1 MTIASRIQIR
11 ELKPGFGAEIIGV
24 DLARSDDET
33 VDAVVEIFNGH
44 GAVLL
49 RNQAM
54 SPEDLVRFVSHFNE
68 PEGHTLQEYTL
79 PGHPY
84 IYILSN
90 KKVGGKPIG
99 AHNDGVGWHTDYSYK
114 EFPVMC
120 TMLYAVEVPP
130 EGSDTLLADLCAAY
144 DALPPERKREL
155 DPLVLHH
162 SYQYFMETREHNR
175 MILSEELKKENPDVF
190 HPLIRVH
197 PANGRRA
204 LWVSTGTVKE
214 IVGMPNPA
222 GLRLIEELVQ
232 FITQD
237 QFVYRHKW
245 QVGDVLVWDN
255 RCTLHT
261 GTLYDDTKYDRL
273 MHRLWAKGDK
283 PISVAESE
291 ARASGAGRAP
301 RPYSRV

>member
-1 MTIASRIQIR
+1 MATLGQLEIK
-11 ELKPGFGAEIIGV
+11 ELKPGFGAQIMNV
-24 DLARSDDET
+24 DLAKSDDAT
-33 VDAVVEIFNGH
+33 LDSVVGAFNLH
-44 GAVLL
+44 GAVVV
-49 RNQAM
+49 RGQKM
-54 SPEDLVRFVSHFNE
+54 SPEDLIRFLSRFGT
-68 PEGHTLQEYTL
+68 PEGHTLKEFTL
-79 PGHPY
+79 PGYPN

-90 KKVGGKPIG
+90 KVVNGKPIG

-114 EFPVMC
+114 EYPVMC
-120 TMLYAVEVPP
+120 TMLYAVEVPA

-144 DALPPERKREL
+144 DALPAARRREL

-162 SYQYFMETREHNR
+162 SYQYFMATREYGR
-175 MILSEELKKENPDVF
+175 RKLSEELKAQNPDVF

-214 IVGMPNPA
+214 IVGMPNPQ
-222 GLRLIEELVQ
+222 GLKLIDELVE
-232 FITQD
+232 FVTQD
-237 QFVYRHKW
+237 RFVYRHKW

-261 GTLYDDTKYDRL
+261 GTLYDDKKYDRL

-283 PISVAESE
+283 PVGVSQATAAE
-291 ARASGAGRAP
+291 
-301 RPYSRV
+301 